1 MFQEFK
7 NQIFQVLSNIEI
19 FGVLLSDLEK
29 FDISIIEEPQDQK
42 KGDFSLPCFLFSQQ
56 LAKKPSEIAD
66 EIFMELRLVKN
77 DVFYFERVN
86 AYVNFFIDQDFI
98 FDRINYFFKN
108 SFPHPVLSKKEKIL
122 LEYSSPNANKAQH
135 LGHLR
140 NNVLGLSMKNILDY
154 VGFSVSTC
162 MIMNDKGTAMSK
174 ALYMYMNLDKKYNP
188 KKDGRSDDFVG
199 SLYSAY
205 SKLEKENPDVALEI
219 QELNRKWES
228 GDLKTR
234 KKWKEMCDLVYSGYD
249 ELYDRLGCVFN
260 KRYYES
266 DLYEKGKNIV
276 LKGLKDG
283 IFKKSDDAIVSNL
296 SSFNL
301 SDTILL
307 KSDGTTLYIT
317 QDLYLS
323 KIKKKDFHP
332 KKSIYVVSNE
342 QDLHFKQLFKILEQ
356 LGYYENQD
364 SLYHLSYGYVYL
376 PDGKMKSREGNVI
389 QAMDLIDEVSDL
401 IYENLKNREENK
413 ENKKNKEKVLKE
425 KAESLAVSA
434 VKFQFLKIN
443 SKKDMIF
450 DPEKSISING
460 ETSLYIQYTYSRI
473 NSLLE
478 KSDFSSFDIKSVAIN
493 ADIERDLLM
502 RILKFNNTIIS
513 SALSYDPSVLCKY
526 LIDIAKVYNDYYQ
539 NNKILG
545 SKDEKS
551 SLNIS
556 YFVSNILEKG
566 LGILDIKVFNRM

>member
-1 MFQEFK
+1 MFYEFK
-7 NQIFQVLSNIEI
+7 KQIFQTLSDIKI

-42 KGDFSLPCFLFSQQ
+42 KGDFSLPCFLFSSE
-56 LAKKPSEIAD
+56 LGKKPSEIAD

-77 DVFYFERVN
+77 DVFSFERIN
-86 AYVNFFIDQDFI
+86 AYVNFFINNDFI

-108 SFPHPVLSKKEKIL
+108 SCPNPILSKKEKIL

-140 NNVLGLSMKNILDY
+140 NNVLGISMKNILNY

-174 ALYMYMNLDKKYNP
+174 ALYMYMNLGRDYNP
-188 KKDGRSDDFVG
+188 EIDGRSDDFVG
-199 SLYSAY
+199 SLYSSY
-205 SKLEKENPDVALEI
+205 TKLEKENPAIAGEI
-219 QELNRKWES
+219 QEINRKWEN
-228 GDLKTR
+228 GDLEIR
-234 KKWKEMCDLVYSGYD
+234 KKWKEMCDLVYAGYD
-249 ELYDRLGCVFN
+249 ELYDRLGCTFD

-266 DLYEKGKNIV
+266 DIYEKGKDIV

-283 IFKKSDDAIVSNL
+283 IFQKSEDAIISNL
-296 SSFNL
+296 SSFNIP
-301 SDTILL
+301 DTILL

-332 KKSIYVVSNE
+332 KKSIYIVANE
-342 QDLHFKQLFKILEQ
+342 QNLHFKQLFKILEQ
-356 LGYYENQD
+356 LKYYENKD

-389 QAMDLIDEVSDL
+389 QAMDLIDEVSNL
-401 IYENLKNREENK
+401 IYENLKDREDKEENLRK
-413 ENKKNKEKVLKE
+413 
-425 KAESLAVSA
+425 KAESLAISA
-434 VKFQFLKIN
+434 IKFQFLKIN

-450 DPEKSISING
+450 DPKKSVSING

-473 NSLLE
+473 NSLL
-478 KSDFSSFDIKSVAIN
+478 KRANFTKFNIKSVAIN
-493 ADIERDLLM
+493 IDIERDLLR

-513 SALSYDPSVLCKY
+513 SALSYDPSVICKF
-526 LIDIAKVYNDYYQ
+526 LIDISKVYNDYYQ

-545 SKDEKS
+545 SENEES

-556 YFVSNILEKG
+556 YFVSKIIEKG
-566 LGILDIKVFNRM
+566 LEILDIKVFNKM